1 MSVNIHLYLNVDGLE
16 SPAEADRIGTAVNLV
31 LKDHGIDSWM
41 VVRVHHEPP
50 SLTARSEPHAII
62 IRGFGTWSKQF
73 ESDIETSIHTT
84 APHARIDLEWGY
96 PDLD

>member
-1 MSVNIHLYLNVDGLE
+1 MSVNIHLQLNVDNLE
-16 SPAEADRIGTAVNLV
+16 SPDEADRIGAAVNLV

-41 VVRVHHEPP
+41 VVRVRHEPP
-50 SLTARSEPHAII
+50 SVGARSAPHPII
-62 IRGFGTWSKQF
+62 VRGFGTWSTQF
-73 ESDIETSIHTT
+73 ESDIETSLHAI